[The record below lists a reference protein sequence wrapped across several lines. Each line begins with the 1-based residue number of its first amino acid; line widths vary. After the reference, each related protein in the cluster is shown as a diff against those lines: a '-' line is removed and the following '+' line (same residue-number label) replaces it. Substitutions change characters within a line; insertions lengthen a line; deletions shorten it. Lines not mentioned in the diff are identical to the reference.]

1 MGRLVGKQAGQLRD
15 KLQDIPL
22 DRPPAALL
30 GRLMDR
36 LVRAMEVMLSSTR
49 RSQHT
54 TLHSKLSKSMLSRL
68 TRGLPGHK
76 QRLVEVLSQLRLLL
90 RPLRHGSKV
99 AVLGRLV
106 GKQAGQL
113 RDKQDILQ
121 DGPQA
126 LLDRPMDRLVRAM
139 DKVQLGAMKLLE
151 VQLEAV
157 ELQNGQREAMKLQK
171 PQRQAMNVQKV
182 QLEAVRLQKVQ
193 LEAAKLG
200 FGVGAAARATMEL

>member
-36 LVRAMEVMLSSTR
+36 LVRAMEVTLSNAR

-54 TLHSKLSKSMLSRL
+54 TLHSVLSKSMLSRL
-68 TRGLPGHK
+68 SRGLPGHK

-90 RPLRHGSKV
+90 RPRRHGNKV
-99 AVLGRLV
+99 AALGRLV

-113 RDKQDILQ
+113 RNKQGILQ
-121 DGPQA
+121 EGPQA
-126 LLDRPMDRLVRAM
+126 LPDRPMDRLVRAM
-139 DKVQLGAMKLLE
+139 DKGQLGALKLLE
-151 VQLEAV
+151 VRLVAV
-157 ELQNGQREAMKLQK
+157 ELQNG
-171 PQRQAMNVQKV
+171 
-182 QLEAVRLQKVQ
+182 
-193 LEAAKLG
+193 
-200 FGVGAAARATMEL
+200 